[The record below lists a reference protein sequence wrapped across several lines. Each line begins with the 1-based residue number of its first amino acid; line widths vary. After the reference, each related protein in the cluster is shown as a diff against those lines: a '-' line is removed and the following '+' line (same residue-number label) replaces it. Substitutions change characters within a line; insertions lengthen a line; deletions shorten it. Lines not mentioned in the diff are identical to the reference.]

1 MKGLKFLYIAVRRIV
16 TSEYLFNDDN
26 KWTKLSLQRLRIPN
40 ATEIYVWFLHTV
52 IYTFGFY
59 TYIYV
64 HNNSKIG

>member
-1 MKGLKFLYIAVRRIV
+1 MKSLKILYDAVRRIV
-16 TSEYLFNDDN
+16 TSEFLFNDDN

-40 ATEIYVWFLHTV
+40 ATEIYVWFLRAV